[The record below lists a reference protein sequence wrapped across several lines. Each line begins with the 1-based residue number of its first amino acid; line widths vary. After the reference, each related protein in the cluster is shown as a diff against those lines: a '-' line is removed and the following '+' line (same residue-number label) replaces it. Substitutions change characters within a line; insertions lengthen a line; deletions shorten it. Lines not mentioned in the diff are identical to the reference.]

1 MIKSLKS
8 ALRSPKTR
16 FNVLAVIGVFLLI
29 WILFFDSHSVRNRWY
44 WEGETQRMVAEN
56 DQFKEEIEASKRRI
70 KSADTTFVI
79 EERAREDFMM
89 RRGGETIYRVEK
101 KKNE

>member
-1 MIKSLKS
+1 MLSGFKN

-16 FNVLAVIGVFLLI
+16 LNILVILGVFILI

-44 WEGETQRMVAEN
+44 WESESKRMASEN
-56 DQFKEEIEASKRRI
+56 KQFSEEIEASKRRI

-89 RRGGETIYRVEK
+89 RRGGETVYRVEK
-101 KKNE
+101 R